1 MATAPRPSEPDLARI
16 RRWVEDRVPVEH
28 QDEVRVEMALR
39 GANVTI
45 YELRPPWRDDLAQ
58 EWSRRPVAQLR
69 HTGSG
74 YWLLLWPD
82 RRDRW
87 QRHPLALDVTRDLGS
102 LLRELDEDG
111 LCLFWG

>member
-1 MATAPRPSEPDLARI
+1 MATAPRPSGLDLARI
-16 RRWVEDRVPVEH
+16 RRWVEVRVPVEH
-28 QDEVRVEMALR
+28 QDEVRVEMVLR

-45 YELRPPWRDDLAQ
+45 YELRPPWRDDLAP

-69 HTGSG
+69 HTGAG

-87 QRHPLALDVTRDLGS
+87 QGHPLALDATRDLGS
-102 LLRELDEDG
+102 LLSELDEDG